1 MFSKASTS
9 SWKNEASTLE
19 LSNQYTESS
28 RQAEKSTFR
37 SANNLAQPS
46 PAVNSEWSDFNSN
59 LQGRIPFTPELPRY
73 NTEENSINDLTNPDD
88 SILIHELLQSRE
100 YTDAVYS
107 PSPSQPYI
115 PNAPIPS
122 QQSNH
127 YLANLIEAE
136 DIEKYLSQTTYTDD
150 VYSLPVFF
158 QQLIREAKEE
168 IAENKSNSDDTEH
181 VQIALSRLR
190 MVRDH
195 ILSQNGGDVKKAS
208 SLQNL
213 NVDDLE
219 SFWNH
224 R

>member
-9 SWKNEASTLE
+9 SWKNEDSTLE
-19 LSNQYTESS
+19 LSNQYAESS
-28 RQAEKSTFR
+28 GQAYKSTFR
-37 SANNLAQPS
+37 STNRPNQPN
-46 PAVNSEWSDFNSN
+46 PVVNSEWSDFNSKS
-59 LQGRIPFTPELPRY
+59 RASIPFTPELPQY
-73 NTEENSINDLTNPDD
+73 SMKEAPLNDLTNPDD
-88 SILIHELLQSRE
+88 SILIQELLQSRE

-107 PSPSQPYI
+107 PSPSQPNI
-115 PNAPIPS
+115 ANASIPS
-122 QQSNH
+122 QQSNV
-127 YLANLIEAE
+127 YLANLLEAE

-168 IAENKSNSDDTEH
+168 VAENKSNSDDTEH
-181 VQIALSRLR
+181 VRTALSRLQ

-195 ILSQNGGDVKKAS
+195 ILSQNSGDIRKAAT
-208 SLQNL
+208 LQNL

-219 SFWNH
+219 SFWNG

>member
-9 SWKNEASTLE
+9 SWKNESSTLE

-28 RQAEKSTFR
+28 RPAEKSTFR
-37 SANNLAQPS
+37 SANSIAQPS
-46 PAVNSEWSDFNSN
+46 QAVNSEWSDFNSN
-59 LQGRIPFTPELPRY
+59 FRGSVPFTPELPQY
-73 NTEENSINDLTNPDD
+73 SMKETPLNDLTNPED
-88 SILIHELLQSRE
+88 SILIQELLHSRE

-115 PNAPIPS
+115 PNAPVLS
-122 QQSNH
+122 QQPNL
-127 YLANLIEAE
+127 YLANLIETD
-136 DIEKYLSQTTYTDD
+136 DIEKYLLQTTYTDD

-168 IAENKSNSDDTEH
+168 VAENKSNSDDTEH
-181 VQIALSRLR
+181 VRTALSRLR

-195 ILSQNGGDVKKAS
+195 ILLQNFGDVRKAS
-208 SLQNL
+208 TLQNL

-219 SFWNH
+219 SFWNE